1 MFTIQ
6 IEDLKEKQVVIE
18 NKINEYEILLKEN
31 KDLFKDVATA
41 LKALEKLQEK
51 YDNEKL
57 VEAI

>member
-6 IEDLKEKQVVIE
+6 IEDLREKQVVIE
-18 NKINEYEILLKEN
+18 NKINEYETLLKEN